1 MARMGY
7 FAWFAKRFKHLSQVP
22 RTGHGRHAGRRCLP
36 ARCSRQIGCNTVY
49 TCLTGHQER
58 VEAKEQRVQ
67 YSEAD
72 VSTISAVSSNGL
84 PRPRPAYAGLQDD
97 SEELEDNRRCEAS
110 YVPDRPAPH
119 LQQATPCCAYSDG
132 LLTRCVYCGRSASW
146 DTRFRAICCC
156 FVTIAKTCAPFS
168 DGLNVAY
175 VQVRCMHTH
184 IRSLGAG
191 VPYELP

>member
-1 MARMGY
+1 MRYEVVTGWCARLDCASPSERLMARMRY

-119 LQQATPCCAYSDG
+119 LQQATPCCCAYSDG
-132 LLTRCVYCGRSASW
+132 RRGVCTAAGVRAGTLASGRSA
-146 DTRFRAICCC
+146 A
-156 FVTIAKTCAPFS
+156 V
-168 DGLNVAY
+168 L
-175 VQVRCMHTH
+175 
-184 IRSLGAG
+184 
-191 VPYELP
+191 